1 MITVLN
7 IARVLMMA
15 WIAYAL
21 VLLFQ
26 PALLHHS
33 PDPVGAS
40 IQALVAFGLGYLMD
54 RVLGV
59 LRRRKAEHEQR
70 ELPAGAGE
78 TTNSDGRI

>member
-7 IARVLMMA
+7 VARMLMMA

-21 VLLFQ
+21 VLLFE
-26 PALLHHS
+26 PALLRHA

-40 IQALVAFGLGYLMD
+40 VQALGAFGLGYLMD
-54 RVLGV
+54 RALGV
-59 LRRRKAEHEQR
+59 LRRRKAEREQR

-78 TTNSDGRI
+78 NTNPDGRI

>member
-7 IARVLMMA
+7 VARILMMV

-21 VLLFQ
+21 VLLFE

-33 PDPVGAS
+33 PDSIGAP

-54 RVLGV
+54 RALAV
-59 LRRRKAEHEQR
+59 LRRRKAEREQG
-70 ELPAGAGE
+70 LPAGTGE
-78 TTNSDGRI
+78 STNSDGRI